1 VTARAVPAE
10 ARMVEMK
17 VSQLTVDPLTNMP
30 IVILRD
36 EAGKES
42 VPIWIGLPEASAI
55 ATQLEKVEL
64 CRPIAHD
71 LMKTIIGECGL
82 RVDHVEV
89 RDVKDHT
96 FYASIFLE
104 KGGSMIELD
113 SRPSDAIALALRT
126 GSSIRVARKVV
137 EKTRKLGAQLATADA
152 NARKGVMC
160 GGDSDFH
167 DADRHPDLLALL
179 SDDDFGKWKM

>member
-1 VTARAVPAE
+1 
-10 ARMVEMK
+10 MKKLVEMS
-17 VSQLTVDPLTNMP
+17 VSQLTVDPFTNMP

-36 EAGKES
+36 EAGKEA

-55 ATQLEKVEL
+55 ASQLDKIEL
-64 CRPIAHD
+64 RRPIAHD

-82 RVDHVEV
+82 RVDRVEV
-89 RDVKDHT
+89 RDVKGNT

-104 KGGSMIELD
+104 REGSIIELD

-137 EKTRKLGAQLATADA
+137 EKTRKLGAQITTDDA
-152 NARKGVMC
+152 NARRGITC
-160 GGDSDFH
+160 GGDLDLH
-167 DADRHPDLLALL
+167 DADRRPDILALL
-179 SDDDFGKWKM
+179 SDEDFGKWKM